1 MKMKKKWKKLKYFK
15 LKKNFK
21 MKHKELKIT
30 K

>member
-21 MKHKELKIT
+21 MKHKELENY
-30 K
+30 